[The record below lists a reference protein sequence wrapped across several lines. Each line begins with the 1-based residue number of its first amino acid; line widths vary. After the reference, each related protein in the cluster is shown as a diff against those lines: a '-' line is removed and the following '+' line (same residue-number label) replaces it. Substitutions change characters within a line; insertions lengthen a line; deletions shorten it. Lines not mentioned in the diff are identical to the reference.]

1 MTEPERQNVHTHE
14 HEHDHTNEHSHSHEH
29 THDHDHE
36 HSHGHPHTTADATS
50 REETLA
56 LLAYMV
62 SHNKH
67 HAEELTNLSAGVDG
81 DAALALQKAIALF
94 QEGNQELEAAL
105 KLMQQS
111 GTI

>member
-1 MTEPERQNVHTHE
+1 MENHNHELKHE
-14 HEHDHTNEHSHSHEH
+14 HQRDHAHSHEREHGHEH
-29 THDHDHE
+29 TRPHDHDHACGE
-36 HSHGHPHTTADATS
+36 VS

-67 HAEELTNLSAGVDG
+67 HAEELLNLSAGVEG
-81 DAALALQKAIALF
+81 EAALALHKAISLF

-105 KLMQQS
+105 KLLQ
-111 GTI
+111 

>member
-1 MTEPERQNVHTHE
+1 MENHNHELE
-14 HEHDHTNEHSHSHEH
+14 HEHQHDHGHNHGHNHE
-29 THDHDHE
+29 HDHE
-36 HSHGHPHTTADATS
+36 HSHEHEHGHDHAEVS

-67 HAEELTNLSAGVDG
+67 HAEELVNLSAGVEG
-81 DAALALQKAIALF
+81 EAALALHKAISLF

-105 KLMQQS
+105 KLLQ
-111 GTI
+111 